1 MINHTT
7 LGDYFLGVFML
18 QTGVSIEGP
27 IDKKSIVDQ
36 VIDRII
42 ANIINKTYSPGSKLP
57 NEYELMSELGIS
69 RNSIREAIKILVAMG
84 ILEIKRGDGTYVCS
98 QVNPSSFDRVLY
110 SMISGMSTG
119 SELLELRQV
128 LDESTV
134 RMATTKISQ
143 EEIELLEDN
152 IEKMQKA
159 FLEGDMEL
167 AREYDYDFHMM
178 LIEAC
183 KNTFFSRL
191 VKGVYSIFY
200 QSIGDTVK
208 AEKTESKA
216 HIYHKQML
224 ECIIHSD
231 FQNISQVVSD
241 SLSSWK
247 SRVENNT
254 FEKTKVRV

>member
-1 MINHTT
+1 
-7 LGDYFLGVFML
+7 ML
-18 QTGVSIEGP
+18 QTGVPIEGP

-42 ANIINKTYSPGSKLP
+42 ANIINKTYLAGTKLP

-98 QVNPSSFDRVLY
+98 QVNPSSFDRILY

-119 SELLELRQV
+119 SELLELRQI

-134 RMATTKISQ
+134 RMATTKITDA
-143 EEIELLEDN
+143 EIAQLHDN
-152 IEKMQKA
+152 IEKMQRA
-159 FLEGDMEL
+159 FAEGDMEL
-167 AREYDYDFHMM
+167 AREYDFDFHMM
-178 LIEAC
+178 LIESC

-216 HIYHKQML
+216 DIYHKMML
-224 ECIIHSD
+224 DCIIQKD
-231 FQNISQVVSD
+231 FMSISQVVSD

-247 SRVENNT
+247 ARVEDT
-254 FEKTKVRV
+254 PSTKMRDVAVVAEKSGA

>member
-1 MINHTT
+1 
-7 LGDYFLGVFML
+7 ML

-42 ANIINKTYSPGSKLP
+42 ANIINKTYSPGTKLP

-98 QVNPSSFDRVLY
+98 QVNPSSFDRILY
-110 SMISGMSTG
+110 SMISGMSTAD
-119 SELLELRQV
+119 ELLELRQV
-128 LDESTV
+128 LDETTV
-134 RMATTKISQ
+134 RMASSKITQ
-143 EEIELLEDN
+143 EEIDDLQDN
-152 IEKMQKA
+152 IKKMQNA
-159 FLEGDMEL
+159 FSDGDMEL
-167 AREYDYDFHMM
+167 ARNYDFDFHMK

-200 QSIGDTVK
+200 QSIGETVK
-208 AEKTESKA
+208 SEKTESKA
-216 HIYHKQML
+216 DIHHIKML
-224 ECIIHSD
+224 ECIIDNDKSK
-231 FQNISQVVSD
+231 VSEIVHD
-241 SLSSWK
+241 SLSSWRKRIK
-247 SRVENNT
+247 SVNRDE
-254 FEKTKVRV
+254 EKMYLKRQKA